1 MIRSG
6 VFGRPAFS
14 LPSTQGDLVK
24 IRILESLACSVNGTH
39 GPGDIVDWKSA
50 KEAKHLISQGIA
62 EAVGKTSTKVEK
74 ATANKAVE
82 TAATD

>member
-1 MIRSG
+1 M
-6 VFGRPAFS
+6 
-14 LPSTQGDLVK
+14 K

-39 GPGDIVDWKSA
+39 GPGDIVDWKSD

-62 EAVGKTSTKVEK
+62 EAVGKSTKPEK
-74 ATANKAVE
+74 ATSNKAVE

>member
-1 MIRSG
+1 
-6 VFGRPAFS
+6 
-14 LPSTQGDLVK
+14 VK

-39 GPGDIVDWKSA
+39 GPGDIVDWKSD

-62 EAVGKTSTKVEK
+62 EAVGKSSTKVE
-74 ATANKAVE
+74 TAASNKAVE

>member
-1 MIRSG
+1 M
-6 VFGRPAFS
+6 
-14 LPSTQGDLVK
+14 K

-39 GPGDIVDWKSA
+39 GPGDIVDWKSD

-62 EAVGKTSTKVEK
+62 EAAGKSTKTEK
-74 ATANKAVE
+74 ATSNKAVE